1 MINFRL
7 SIQPS
12 ATNMLLIF
20 MGYQPG
26 KPEIIKESN

>member
-1 MINFRL
+1 MNFRF

-12 ATNMLLIF
+12 ATNMLLIS

-26 KPEIIKESN
+26 KPQMIKESN